1 MKTVKEVSAL
11 MGVSVRTLHYYDEIG
26 LLRTA
31 EGWESGETAAAV
43 DEEHGEGTARFFCL
57 GVPGV
62 LRAAC
67 VSATADWHSPRKS
80 HARRSLQMPR
90 PMI

>member
-11 MGVSVRTLHYYDEIG
+11 MGVSVRILHDYDEIG

-43 DEEHGEGTARFFCL
+43 DEEHARGQRVFL
-57 GVPGV
+57 P
-62 LRAAC
+62 
-67 VSATADWHSPRKS
+67 
-80 HARRSLQMPR
+80 RRSGR
-90 PMI
+90 FASRVRECNR

>member
-1 MKTVKEVSAL
+1 

-43 DEEHGEGTARFFCL
+43 DEEHGEGTARFFAEAF
-57 GVPGV
+57 
-62 LRAAC
+62 RAFC
-67 VSATADWHSPRKS
+67 EPR
-80 HARRSLQMPR
+80 A
-90 PMI
+90 

>member
-43 DEEHGEGTARFFCL
+43 DEEHARGQRVFCR

-67 VSATADWHSPRKS
+67 VSATADWHSPHKS

>member
-11 MGVSVRTLHYYDEIG
+11 MGISVRILHDYDEIG

-43 DEEHGEGTARFFCL
+43 DEEHGEGTARFFAEAF
-57 GVPGV
+57 
-62 LRAAC
+62 RAFC
-67 VSATADWHSPRKS
+67 EPR
-80 HARRSLQMPR
+80 A
-90 PMI
+90 

>member
-31 EGWESGETAAAV
+31 EGWESGESM
-43 DEEHGEGTARFFCL
+43 ARGQRVFL
-57 GVPGV
+57 P
-62 LRAAC
+62 
-67 VSATADWHSPRKS
+67 
-80 HARRSLQMPR
+80 RRSGR
-90 PMI
+90 FASRVRECNR

>member
-11 MGVSVRTLHYYDEIG
+11 MGVSVRILHDYDEIG

-31 EGWESGETAAAV
+31 EGWESGETA
-43 DEEHGEGTARFFCL
+43 
-57 GVPGV
+57 
-62 LRAAC
+62 AAC